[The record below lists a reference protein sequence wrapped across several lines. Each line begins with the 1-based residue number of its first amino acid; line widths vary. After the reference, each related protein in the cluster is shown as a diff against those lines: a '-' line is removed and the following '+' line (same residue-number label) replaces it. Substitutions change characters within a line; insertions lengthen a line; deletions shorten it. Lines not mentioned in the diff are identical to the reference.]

1 MNRRHV
7 SLLATLGSVAL
18 LSLAHTVP
26 ALAVALAPQ
35 LGLAN
40 GYAVLGSNSSP
51 TTGTVTCTNDGPG
64 AFINGNVGTTGT
76 AITLNGAC
84 TITGSTYL
92 SLPFIGP
99 GAIADFHSAYSS
111 IDVLNPDSGCS
122 PMPTATGS
130 VLPGCY
136 LTPASYTPGNIILT
150 LSGTAS
156 DVWIFKIG
164 AVPSSGA
171 LTLTNFTMSLG
182 TSGALACNVYWRT
195 AADATMTT
203 SIVFGTIL
211 SGGAITETG
220 GSLLGRALATTNV
233 TLTDPQPLTLEA
245 CAPPSAIITVN
256 KNFVP
261 DNAATVPVALICTSG
276 SVSATPLNA
285 AEGTPAVFTVTG
297 ATLGA
302 TCTATEPTVPV
313 GYSMNNTNCANV
325 PLDGSC
331 TIINTHTGVDTFTV
345 NKNFVPHNPATV
357 AVNVICSSGTVS
369 TTPLN
374 ASEGAPAVF
383 TVTGAS
389 GGATCTA
396 TEPTVPTGYSMN
408 NTNCVNAP
416 LNGSCTIINT
426 LAGVDTFT
434 VYKDFIPNN
443 PATVPVDLAC
453 TSGTVTTT
461 PLNASEGAPA
471 VFTVTNATG
480 GTTCTATETVPAP
493 YTANQTACS
502 SVALNGSCTITNTL
516 IAGIPALSGWAMIG
530 LAALLALLGLAAIRR
545 FAT

>member
-18 LSLAHTVP
+18 LSLATTVP

-40 GYAVLGSNSSP
+40 GYAVLGSNSTP
-51 TTGTVTCTNDGPG
+51 TTGEVTCTNDGPG
-64 AFINGNVGTTGT
+64 AFINGNVGTTGA
-76 AITLNGAC
+76 AITINGVC
-84 TITGSTYL
+84 TITGSQDL

-111 IDVLNPDSGCS
+111 IDVLNPTSGCS

-136 LTPASYTPGNIILT
+136 YTSASYTPGNIILT
-150 LSGTAS
+150 LNGGPS
-156 DVWIFKIG
+156 DVWVFKIG
-164 AVPSSGA
+164 DIPSTGA
-171 LTLTNFTMSLG
+171 LTLTDFTMSLG

-195 AADATMTT
+195 AADATMTRST
-203 SIVFGTIL
+203 VFGTIL
-211 SGGAITETG
+211 SGAAITETG

-245 CAPPSAIITVN
+245 CAPPNAIITVN

-261 DNAATVPVALICTSG
+261 DNAATVPVALTCTSG
-276 SVSATPLNA
+276 LIIATPLNA
-285 AEGTPAVFTVTG
+285 SEGTPAVFTVTG
-297 ATLGA
+297 AALGA
-302 TCTATEPTVPV
+302 TCTATEPTVPG
-313 GYSMNNTNCANV
+313 GYLMNNTNCVNV

-331 TIINTHTGVDTFTV
+331 TIINTRAGVDTFTV
-345 NKNFVPHNPATV
+345 NKDFVPHNPATV
-357 AVNVICSSGTVS
+357 AVNVT
-369 TTPLN
+369 
-374 ASEGAPAVF
+374 
-383 TVTGAS
+383 
-389 GGATCTA
+389 
-396 TEPTVPTGYSMN
+396 
-408 NTNCVNAP
+408 
-416 LNGSCTIINT
+416 
-426 LAGVDTFT
+426 
-434 VYKDFIPNN
+434 
-443 PATVPVDLAC
+443 C

-480 GTTCTATETVPAP
+480 GTTCTATETVPAH
-493 YTANQTACS
+493 YTANQTGCS

-516 IAGIPALSGWAMIG
+516 IVGIPALSGWAMIG

-545 FAT
+545 FAA